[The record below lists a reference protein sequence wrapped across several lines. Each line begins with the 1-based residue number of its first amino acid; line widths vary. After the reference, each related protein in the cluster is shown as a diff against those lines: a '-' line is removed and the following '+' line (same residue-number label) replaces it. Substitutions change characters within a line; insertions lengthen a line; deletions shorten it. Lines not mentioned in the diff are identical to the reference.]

1 MPRQSPLNIIN
12 SFKSLEPDKGRTLI
26 ILFLT
31 GLLFWTSITSLLPTL
46 PTYISYV
53 GGTTHQVGFVMGCFA
68 IGLLLSR
75 FWLGKLADQHSR
87 KIVVLIGTVVAG
99 VAPLGYWG
107 LDSIPGL
114 MAMRAFHGISIAA
127 FTTGYSA
134 LVTDLAPAKQRG
146 ELMGYMTLAV
156 PLGMSIGPALGSW
169 LKEDF
174 GYSALFFVSSLTG
187 FLAFLLASRVEEESR
202 NLFEEDNYQEL
213 PLRNFGE
220 LISSPSLS
228 VPTLILLLDGLLF
241 GTLVTFL
248 PLFMEAIDI
257 NLTAGLFYTA
267 AAIASFTSRVFV
279 GKASDK
285 YGRGLFITLSLIC
298 YGLSMLLLAGSHSPQ
313 TFLMAAVLEGIGGG
327 ILIPTMLALISDR
340 CHGGERGKV
349 YAFCI
354 AGFDL
359 GVAIAG
365 PSLGFVAE
373 TLGYRD
379 LFGLASFLSPLALL
393 VLFTLSNKNP
403 RYSLKF
409 ALGRAKDVYALK

>member
-1 MPRQSPLNIIN
+1 
-12 SFKSLEPDKGRTLI
+12 
-26 ILFLT
+26 
-31 GLLFWTSITSLLPTL
+31 
-46 PTYISYV
+46 
-53 GGTTHQVGFVMGCFA
+53 
-68 IGLLLSR
+68 
-75 FWLGKLADQHSR
+75 
-87 KIVVLIGTVVAG
+87 
-99 VAPLGYWG
+99 
-107 LDSIPGL
+107 
-114 MAMRAFHGISIAA
+114 
-127 FTTGYSA
+127 
-134 LVTDLAPAKQRG
+134 
-146 ELMGYMTLAV
+146 
-156 PLGMSIGPALGSW
+156 MSIGPALGSW

-202 NLFEEDNYQEL
+202 TLFEEDNYQEL
-213 PLRNFGE
+213 PPRNFGE

-267 AAIASFTSRVFV
+267 AAIASFISRVFV

-327 ILIPTMLALISDR
+327 VLIPTMLALISDR

>member
-1 MPRQSPLNIIN
+1 LNIIN

>member
-1 MPRQSPLNIIN
+1 LNIIN

-267 AAIASFTSRVFV
+267 AAISSFTSRVFV